1 MVARLLAWLHW
12 DLDPHTTIPPQ
23 VNLSTPAHNFCMKKL
38 FLLLL
43 IVPVL
48 AIAQP
53 KQRPGVTYD
62 AVITRVIDG
71 DTVAFQAD
79 FLPAPLKKELSIRVF
94 GVDTPEKG
102 FRAQCPSEAQRGEAA
117 SAFTKQVIV
126 QATQRQIV
134 IIDWD
139 KYGGRVLGD
148 VLLNGESLR
157 QLLIA
162 NGFAR
167 EYYGEAKQSWC
178 N

>member
-1 MVARLLAWLHW
+1 MKTLLA
-12 DLDPHTTIPPQ
+12 
-23 VNLSTPAHNFCMKKL
+23 
-38 FLLLL
+38 LLL

-48 AIAQP
+48 AMAQA

-102 FRAQCPSEAQRGEAA
+102 FRAQCASEAQRGEAA
-117 SAFTKQVIV
+117 SAFTKQAV
-126 QATQRQIV
+126 AASTQRQV
-134 IIDWD
+134 ILIDWD

-148 VLLNGESLR
+148 VLLDGKSLR
-157 QLLIA
+157 QMLITK
-162 NGFAR
+162 GFAR

>member
-1 MVARLLAWLHW
+1 
-12 DLDPHTTIPPQ
+12 
-23 VNLSTPAHNFCMKKL
+23 MKKL
-38 FLLLL
+38 LALLL
-43 IVPVL
+43 IMPVL

-53 KQRPGVTYD
+53 KQKPGVTYD

-79 FLPAPLKKELSIRVF
+79 FLPAPLKKELSIRVY

-117 SAFTKQVIV
+117 SAFTKQTV
-126 QATQRQIV
+126 AASSKRQV
-134 IIDWD
+134 VLMDWD

-148 VLLNGESLR
+148 VLLNGQSLR
-157 QLLIA
+157 VMLIQ

-167 EYYGEAKQSWC
+167 EYYGEAKTSWC
-178 N
+178 Q

>member
-1 MVARLLAWLHW
+1 
-12 DLDPHTTIPPQ
+12 
-23 VNLSTPAHNFCMKKL
+23 MKKL
-38 FLLLL
+38 LILLLL
-43 IVPVL
+43 VPCL

-53 KQRPGVTYD
+53 KQKPGVTYD

-102 FRAQCPSEAQRGEAA
+102 FRAQCPSEDQRGQAA
-117 SAFTKQVIV
+117 TAFTKQAIANA
-126 QATQRQIV
+126 QKRQIV
-134 IIDWD
+134 LMDWD

-148 VLLNGESLR
+148 VLLNGQSLR

-167 EYYGEAKQSWC
+167 EYYGEAKTSWC

>member
-1 MVARLLAWLHW
+1 
-12 DLDPHTTIPPQ
+12 
-23 VNLSTPAHNFCMKKL
+23 MKKL
-38 FLLLL
+38 LLLL
-43 IVPVL
+43 LVVPALV
-48 AIAQP
+48 IAQP

-71 DTVAFQAD
+71 DTVAFQAS
-79 FLPAPLKKELSIRVF
+79 FLPAPLKPELSIRVF

-117 SAFTKQVIV
+117 SAFTKQMIANS
-126 QATQRQIV
+126 QQRQIV
-134 IIDWD
+134 LIDWD

-148 VLLNGESLR
+148 VLLNGQSLR
-157 QLLIA
+157 QMLIA

-167 EYYGEAKQSWC
+167 EYYGEAKLSWC